1 VNTVAAIVA
10 TLRPRQWVK
19 NAFVVA
25 PLVFSKHLFDTTFA
39 LRALAAAAAFCAVSG
54 AVYAFNDLRDVDQ
67 DRLHPVKKNRPIAAG
82 HLSERAAL
90 WLSVVL
96 ALTGLVATYALSWK
110 VSAVLAAYLVNNLAY
125 TLVLKRYAFVDVLT
139 ISAGFLLRVVAGGF
153 AIAVPLSPWLVAC
166 TALLSAML
174 GFGKRAH
181 ELLEADNAGRTAKST
196 RVALMG
202 YRIHH
207 LRVVMLALAF
217 ATCGAY
223 ALYTQ
228 DEHTVVFFG
237 TRALI
242 WTLPFCVV
250 GIVRFAQLALWRPK
264 PSSPTDAMLRDWPFL
279 ANILLWGAVV
289 VLIIYRGHAG
299 L

>member
-1 VNTVAAIVA
+1 VSTAAAILK

-25 PLVFSKHLFDTTFA
+25 PLVFSKHLFDGAFA
-39 LRALAAAAAFCAVSG
+39 LRALAATAAFCAVSG
-54 AVYAFNDLRDVDQ
+54 AVYAFNDVRDVDQ
-67 DRLHPVKKNRPIAAG
+67 DRLHPVKKYRPIAAG
-82 HLSERAAL
+82 QLGERAAL
-90 WLSVVL
+90 WLSVAL
-96 ALTGLVATYALSWK
+96 ALTGLVATSFLSWK
-110 VSAVLAAYLVNNLAY
+110 VSAVLAGYLVNNLAY

-153 AIAVPLSPWLVAC
+153 AITVPLSSWLVAC

-181 ELLEADNAGRTAKST
+181 ELLEADNAGRSAKAT

-207 LRVVMLALAF
+207 LRVVMLVLAF
-217 ATCGAY
+217 ATCAAY

-228 DEHTVVFFG
+228 DEHTVEFFG

-264 PSSPTDAMLRDWPFL
+264 ATSPTDAMLRDWPFL
-279 ANILLWGAVV
+279 ANIFLWGTAV
-289 VLIIYRGHAG
+289 VLIIYRATF
-299 L
+299 